1 MIDRIARDR
10 SSERGGAGRGPR
22 VWSLLAWAALALVLA
37 PTRAAWSQDK
47 MMATVGRI
55 GNVDELVTMDKVCG
69 AKPIRVALVDG
80 FGGNSWRRIT
90 RAEYEDEAK
99 KCPNIKEVL
108 YADGQNNPQK
118 TISDIQSFVA
128 QGVEAIV
135 VFPDAGPAMLPAIR
149 AAHKAGVAIVAYT
162 ASPGGKPGVDYLD
175 FIAPN
180 TPSDGSTWAK
190 WVAKTLNGQGKV
202 VFLGGTPGNLQSQ
215 AELEGVKK
223 VFADYPKIELLGGRP
238 VDTNWDP
245 AETQKVVSGL
255 LTRYPEIDAI
265 ISDYGGGSVGG
276 IRAFI
281 NAKHPLVPWAAND
294 ANEFACLWQENK
306 AANPNYQMMTVSSR
320 TWLVRVA
327 LRKAVAKA
335 EGLED
340 PEPSIVNQ
348 PIVED
353 STDPKLPPK
362 CDSSLPPDAI
372 FSSQLPPDKLKAV
385 FAQ

>member
-1 MIDRIARDR
+1 MCSMSKDNWTGR
-10 SSERGGAGRGPR
+10 SESGRPLR
-22 VWSLLAWAALALVLA
+22 LLLATAALALTLGGSG
-37 PTRAAWSQDK
+37 AAWAEDK

-69 AKPIRVALVDG
+69 SKPIRVALVDG

-108 YADGQNNPQK
+108 YSDGQNNPQK
-118 TISDIQSFVA
+118 TISDIQSLVA

-180 TPSDGSTWAK
+180 TPSDGATWAK

-215 AELEGVKK
+215 AELEGIKK
-223 VFADYPKIELLGGRP
+223 VFADYPKIELLGGGP

-245 AETQKVVSGL
+245 AETQRVVSGL

-281 NAKHPLVPWAAND
+281 NAKRPLVPWAAND

-306 AANPNYQMMTVSSR
+306 GANPNYQMMTVSSR

-335 EGLED
+335 EGVDD

-348 PIVED
+348 PVVED

-372 FSSQLPPDKLKAV
+372 FSSQLPADKLKAV
-385 FAQ
+385 FAK

>member
-1 MIDRIARDR
+1 MDSISKGHWGA
-10 SSERGGAGRGPR
+10 SGGLLR
-22 VWSLLAWAALALVLA
+22 SLLASAALALALGGTGTA
-37 PTRAAWSQDK
+37 GAEDK
-47 MMATVGRI
+47 MLATVGRI

-69 AKPIRVALVDG
+69 SKPIRVALVDG

-108 YADGQNNPQK
+108 YSDGQNNPQK
-118 TISDIQSFVA
+118 TISDIQSLVA

-215 AELEGVKK
+215 AELEGIKK
-223 VFADYPKIELLGGRP
+223 VFADYPKIELLGGGP

-281 NAKHPLVPWAAND
+281 NAKRPLVPWAAND

-306 AANPNYQMMTVSSR
+306 GANPNYQMMTVSSR

-335 EGLED
+335 EGVDD

-372 FSSQLPPDKLKAV
+372 FSSQLPAEKLKAV
-385 FAQ
+385 FAK

>member
-1 MIDRIARDR
+1 MCSISKDNWTGR
-10 SSERGGAGRGPR
+10 SESGRPLR
-22 VWSLLAWAALALVLA
+22 PLLATAALALTLGGSG
-37 PTRAAWSQDK
+37 AAWAEDK

-69 AKPIRVALVDG
+69 SKPIRVALVDG

-108 YADGQNNPQK
+108 YSDGQNNPQK
-118 TISDIQSFVA
+118 TISDIQSLVA

-162 ASPGGKPGVDYLD
+162 ASPGGKPGMDYLD

-180 TPSDGSTWAK
+180 TPSDGATWAK

-215 AELEGVKK
+215 AELEGIKK
-223 VFADYPKIELLGGRP
+223 VFADYPKIELLGGGP

-245 AETQKVVSGL
+245 AETQRVVSGL

-281 NAKHPLVPWAAND
+281 NAKRPLVPWAAND

-306 AANPNYQMMTVSSR
+306 GANPNYQMMTVSSR

-335 EGLED
+335 EGVDD

-348 PIVED
+348 PVVED

-372 FSSQLPPDKLKAV
+372 FSSQLPADKLKAV
-385 FAQ
+385 FAK

>member
-1 MIDRIARDR
+1 MCSISKDNWTGR
-10 SSERGGAGRGPR
+10 SESGRALRP
-22 VWSLLAWAALALVLA
+22 LLATAALALTLGGSG
-37 PTRAAWSQDK
+37 AAWAEDK

-69 AKPIRVALVDG
+69 SKPIRVALVDG

-108 YADGQNNPQK
+108 YSDGQNNPQK
-118 TISDIQSFVA
+118 TISDIQSLVA

-162 ASPGGKPGVDYLD
+162 ASPGGKPGMDYLD

-180 TPSDGSTWAK
+180 TPSDGATWAK

-215 AELEGVKK
+215 AELEGIKK
-223 VFADYPKIELLGGRP
+223 VFADYPKIELLGGGP

-245 AETQKVVSGL
+245 AETQRVVSGL

-281 NAKHPLVPWAAND
+281 NAKRPLVPWAAND

-306 AANPNYQMMTVSSR
+306 GANPNYQMMTVSSR

-335 EGLED
+335 EGVDD

-348 PIVED
+348 PVVED

-372 FSSQLPPDKLKAV
+372 FSSQLPADKLKAV
-385 FAQ
+385 FAK

>member
-1 MIDRIARDR
+1 MCSISKDNWTGR
-10 SSERGGAGRGPR
+10 SESGRPLR
-22 VWSLLAWAALALVLA
+22 PLLAAAALALTLGGSG
-37 PTRAAWSQDK
+37 AAWAEDK

-69 AKPIRVALVDG
+69 SKPIRVALVDG

-108 YADGQNNPQK
+108 YSDGQNNPQK
-118 TISDIQSFVA
+118 TISDIQSLVA

-180 TPSDGSTWAK
+180 TPSDGATWAK

-215 AELEGVKK
+215 AELEGIKK
-223 VFADYPKIELLGGRP
+223 VFADYPKIELLGGGP

-245 AETQKVVSGL
+245 AETQRVVSGL

-281 NAKHPLVPWAAND
+281 NAKRPLVPWAAND

-306 AANPNYQMMTVSSR
+306 GANPNYQMMTVSSR

-335 EGLED
+335 EGVDD

-348 PIVED
+348 PVVED

-372 FSSQLPPDKLKAV
+372 FSSQLPADKLKAV
-385 FAQ
+385 FAK

>member
-1 MIDRIARDR
+1 MYSISKDNWTGR
-10 SSERGGAGRGPR
+10 SESGRALRP
-22 VWSLLAWAALALVLA
+22 LLATAALALTLGGSG
-37 PTRAAWSQDK
+37 AAWAEDK

-69 AKPIRVALVDG
+69 SKPIRVALVDG

-108 YADGQNNPQK
+108 YSDGQNNPQK
-118 TISDIQSFVA
+118 TISDIQSLVA

-180 TPSDGSTWAK
+180 TPSDGATWAK

-215 AELEGVKK
+215 AELEGIKK
-223 VFADYPKIELLGGRP
+223 VFADYPKIELLGGGP

-245 AETQKVVSGL
+245 AETQRVVSGL

-281 NAKHPLVPWAAND
+281 NAKRPLVPWAAND

-306 AANPNYQMMTVSSR
+306 GANPNYQMMTVSSR

-335 EGLED
+335 EGVDD

-348 PIVED
+348 PVVED

-372 FSSQLPPDKLKAV
+372 FSSQLPADKLKAV
-385 FAQ
+385 FAK

>member
-1 MIDRIARDR
+1 MYSISKDNWTGR
-10 SSERGGAGRGPR
+10 SESGRALRP
-22 VWSLLAWAALALVLA
+22 LLATAALALTLGGSG
-37 PTRAAWSQDK
+37 AAWAEDK

-69 AKPIRVALVDG
+69 SKPIRVALVDG

-108 YADGQNNPQK
+108 YSDGQNNPQK
-118 TISDIQSFVA
+118 TISDIQSLVA

-162 ASPGGKPGVDYLD
+162 ASPGGKPGMDYLD

-180 TPSDGSTWAK
+180 TPSDGATWAK

-215 AELEGVKK
+215 AELEGIKK
-223 VFADYPKIELLGGRP
+223 VFADYPKIELLGGGP

-245 AETQKVVSGL
+245 AETQRVVSGL

-281 NAKHPLVPWAAND
+281 NAKRPLVPWAAND

-306 AANPNYQMMTVSSR
+306 GANPNYQMMTVSSR

-335 EGLED
+335 EGVDD

-348 PIVED
+348 PVVED

-372 FSSQLPPDKLKAV
+372 FSSQLPADKLKAV
-385 FAQ
+385 FAK

>member
-1 MIDRIARDR
+1 MCSISKDNWTGR
-10 SSERGGAGRGPR
+10 SESGRPLR
-22 VWSLLAWAALALVLA
+22 PLLATAALALTLGGSG
-37 PTRAAWSQDK
+37 AAWAEDK

-69 AKPIRVALVDG
+69 SKPIRVALVDG

-108 YADGQNNPQK
+108 YSDGQNNPQK
-118 TISDIQSFVA
+118 TISDIQSLVA

-180 TPSDGSTWAK
+180 TPSDGATWAK

-215 AELEGVKK
+215 AELEGIKK
-223 VFADYPKIELLGGRP
+223 VFADYPKIELLGGGP

-245 AETQKVVSGL
+245 AETQRVVSGL

-281 NAKHPLVPWAAND
+281 NAKRPLVPWAAND

-306 AANPNYQMMTVSSR
+306 GANPNYQMMTVSSR

-335 EGLED
+335 EGVDD

-348 PIVED
+348 PVVED

-372 FSSQLPPDKLKAV
+372 FSSQLPADKLKAV
-385 FAQ
+385 FAK

>member
-108 YADGQNNPQK
+108 YADGQNNLEK

-306 AANPNYQMMTVSSR
+306 AANPNYQMMTLSSR

>member
-1 MIDRIARDR
+1 MKLVNSRDKGWRLR
-10 SSERGGAGRGPR
+10 SLLGAG
-22 VWSLLAWAALALVLA
+22 ALALVLA
-37 PTRAAWSQDK
+37 PAASAWSADK
-47 MMATVGRI
+47 MIASVGRI

-69 AKPIRVALVDG
+69 TKPIRVALVDG

-90 RAEYEDEAK
+90 RAEYEDEAR

-118 TISDIQSFVA
+118 TISDIQSLVA

-149 AAHKAGVAIVAYT
+149 AAFKEGTAIVAYT

-180 TPSDGSTWAK
+180 TPSDGASWATWIAT
-190 WVAKTLNGQGKV
+190 TLKGQGKV

-215 AELEGVKK
+215 AELEGIKK
-223 VFADYPKIELLGGRP
+223 VFAKYPKLELLGGAP

-255 LTRYPEIDAI
+255 LTRYPQIDGI

-281 NAKHPLVPWAAND
+281 NAKRTLVPWAAND

-306 AANPNYQMMTVSSR
+306 ASNPGYEMMTVSSR

-335 EGLED
+335 EGLDD

-348 PIVED
+348 PVVED
-353 STDPKLPPK
+353 STNPKLPPK
-362 CDSSLPPDAI
+362 CDRSLPPDAI
-372 FSSQLPPDKLKAV
+372 FSSMLPSDKLKAV
-385 FAQ
+385 FAK

>member
-1 MIDRIARDR
+1 LLLA
-10 SSERGGAGRGPR
+10 SAALTLTLGGAGA
-22 VWSLLAWAALALVLA
+22 AWAE
-37 PTRAAWSQDK
+37 DK

-69 AKPIRVALVDG
+69 SKPIRVALVDG

-108 YADGQNNPQK
+108 YSDGQNNPQK
-118 TISDIQSFVA
+118 TISDIQSLVA

-215 AELEGVKK
+215 AELEGIKK
-223 VFADYPKIELLGGRP
+223 VFADYPKIELLGGGP

-281 NAKHPLVPWAAND
+281 NAKRPLVPWAAND

-306 AANPNYQMMTVSSR
+306 GANSNYQMMTVSSR

-335 EGLED
+335 EGVDD
-340 PEPSIVNQ
+340 PEPSIINQ

-372 FSSQLPPDKLKAV
+372 FSSQLPADKLKAV
-385 FAQ
+385 FAK

>member
-1 MIDRIARDR
+1 
-10 SSERGGAGRGPR
+10 
-22 VWSLLAWAALALVLA
+22 
-37 PTRAAWSQDK
+37 
-47 MMATVGRI
+47 
-55 GNVDELVTMDKVCG
+55 
-69 AKPIRVALVDG
+69 
-80 FGGNSWRRIT
+80 
-90 RAEYEDEAK
+90 
-99 KCPNIKEVL
+99 
-108 YADGQNNPQK
+108 
-118 TISDIQSFVA
+118 
-128 QGVEAIV
+128 
-135 VFPDAGPAMLPAIR
+135 
-149 AAHKAGVAIVAYT
+149 
-162 ASPGGKPGVDYLD
+162 
-175 FIAPN
+175 
-180 TPSDGSTWAK
+180 
-190 WVAKTLNGQGKV
+190 V

-215 AELEGVKK
+215 AELEGIKK
-223 VFADYPKIELLGGRP
+223 VFADYPKIELLGGGP

-281 NAKHPLVPWAAND
+281 NAKRPLVPWAAND

-306 AANPNYQMMTVSSR
+306 GANPNYQMMTVSSR

-335 EGLED
+335 EGVDD

-348 PIVED
+348 PIVENSTD
-353 STDPKLPPK
+353 STLPPK

-385 FAQ
+385 FAK

>member
-1 MIDRIARDR
+1 MMDRIARGRTVGGAWNVGLRLR
-10 SSERGGAGRGPR
+10 SS
-22 VWSLLAWAALALVLA
+22 VAAAVLALGLA
-37 PTRAAWSQDK
+37 PTGAAWSQDK

-69 AKPIRVALVDG
+69 TKPIRVALVDG

-99 KCPNIKEVL
+99 KCPNIKEIL

-118 TISDIQSFVA
+118 TISDIQSLVA

-149 AAHKAGVAIVAYT
+149 EAHKAGVAIVAYT

-175 FIAPN
+175 FVAPN

-215 AELEGVKK
+215 AELEGIKK
-223 VFADYPKIELLGGRP
+223 VFADYPKIELLGGGP

-306 AANPNYQMMTVSSR
+306 AANPKYQMMTVSSR

-353 STDPKLPPK
+353 FLGSEVAAEVRSELAAGRDL
-362 CDSSLPPDAI
+362 L
-372 FSSQLPPDKLKAV
+372 
-385 FAQ
+385 FAAAS